1 MKYHIRTSKYF
12 IVCLSEESFVNFWA
26 VPWGKG
32 EEKIVTNCDKGKKE
46 SKNVIFVVTSFLIE
60 P

>member
-1 MKYHIRTSKYF
+1 MYF

-26 VPWGKG
+26 VPWGKW